1 MKASEL
7 VKQLQDFIGKF
18 GDLDVML
25 FTDHGQAQS
34 TVYDVSVKD
43 HETGDLEDEG
53 GSDTKVFELYG
64 E

>member
-18 GDLDVML
+18 GDLDVKL

-34 TVYDVSVKD
+34 TVHGVSVED

-53 GSDTKVFELYG
+53 SLNTKVFELYG

>member
-25 FTDHGQAQS
+25 YTDHGQTQAPTH
-34 TVYDVSVKD
+34 TVTVEERYVEEWVV
-43 HETGDLEDEG
+43 ED
-53 GSDTKVFELYG
+53 DAAPRVFELYG